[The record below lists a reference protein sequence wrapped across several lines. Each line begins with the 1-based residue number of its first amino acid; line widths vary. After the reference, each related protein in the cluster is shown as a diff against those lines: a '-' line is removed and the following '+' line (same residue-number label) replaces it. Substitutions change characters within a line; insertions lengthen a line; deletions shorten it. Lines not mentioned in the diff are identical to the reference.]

1 MRFGRRQALGIVGI
15 VLAVG
20 GGIAWFYGQNILG
33 VIAWGAAFLLVL
45 RLNKKRK

>member
-1 MRFGRRQALGIVGI
+1 MGIVGI

-20 GGIAWFYGQNILG
+20 GGIAWFYGQNVLG

-45 RLNKKRK
+45 RLNKKKKHK